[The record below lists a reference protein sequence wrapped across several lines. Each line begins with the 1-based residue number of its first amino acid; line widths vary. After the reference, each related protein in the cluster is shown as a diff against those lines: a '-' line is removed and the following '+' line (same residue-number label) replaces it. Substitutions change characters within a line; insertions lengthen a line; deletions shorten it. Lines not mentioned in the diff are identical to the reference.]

1 MSFRKILKKIS
12 KTVWVKRNQEQGAK
26 KGKLLYG
33 VFLFVIF
40 IGIGTYIF
48 PRDKSPKYAE
58 YRIGTVAPER
68 IISPDTFP
76 INKSPEEY
84 ESEKEEKRKGILA
97 RFYRDTNA
105 ENEAIKNMGI
115 FFNYLNEFRETEKKL
130 VELNKKL
137 LTDQG
142 KQDTLLI
149 KQKTELSVSR
159 NSFVEQIERN
169 NNIDIEKQN
178 WAFIHQMSHISFEN
192 FKQNCIQILK
202 DMYSIGMLNVS
213 KQQNTFENI
222 DLTLREDTLEN
233 AKNINEFFDG
243 NDSYNEISNRLE
255 AAYTPL
261 SDIVLSPDT
270 ISVGLETIQSFL
282 IANPNIKYDSEITER
297 LRDEAAANVGRS
309 RGFVSKNEKIIDS
322 YEKITE
328 EHYQKIQSLRE
339 YLAEQGRLR
348 SRFSVVL
355 LYFGQIGFLALI
367 LFMFV
372 LYLFQFRPA
381 IIKDTKNATMIFLI
395 FLTQLLFIYLVT
407 QQLGLSEY
415 LIPTTIASMLL
426 AILFDGGVGIYGT
439 LVVSFMVGGYL
450 GNDFG
455 ITIYALAGGVAAV
468 IAVRHIRHLI
478 QFLKAI
484 LYILLFYTLVLYII
498 GIMQGMTLVDIFWD
512 RFIFS
517 LPNAIFSPL
526 ITLGFLALFEMLFG
540 VTTDMTLLELS
551 DLNRPLLREL
561 VVHAPGTY
569 HHSIILGNLSE
580 RAAEAIGAN
589 SLLARVGC
597 YYHDIGK
604 MVKPQYF
611 IENEQDAKEK
621 HDALAPTMSS
631 LIISSHVKEGIAIA
645 RKYKLPNIIKD
656 FINQHHGTSK
666 ISFFFEK
673 ALEKSKDSNLNPA
686 DFCYPG
692 PKPQTKEAGIAM
704 LADGV
709 EAATRALKDP
719 SSARIRERVESIV
732 TQRFQEGQLD
742 ECDLTMKDLRAIIES
757 FIQILT
763 GIFHERIEYP
773 NKDKGKTTA
782 SEEKIIGKQD

>member
-1 MSFRKILKKIS
+1 
-12 KTVWVKRNQEQGAK
+12 
-26 KGKLLYG
+26 
-33 VFLFVIF
+33 
-40 IGIGTYIF
+40 
-48 PRDKSPKYAE
+48 
-58 YRIGTVAPER
+58 
-68 IISPDTFP
+68 
-76 INKSPEEY
+76 
-84 ESEKEEKRKGILA
+84 
-97 RFYRDTNA
+97 
-105 ENEAIKNMGI
+105 
-115 FFNYLNEFRETEKKL
+115 
-130 VELNKKL
+130 
-137 LTDQG
+137 
-142 KQDTLLI
+142 
-149 KQKTELSVSR
+149 
-159 NSFVEQIERN
+159 
-169 NNIDIEKQN
+169 
-178 WAFIHQMSHISFEN
+178 
-192 FKQNCIQILK
+192 
-202 DMYSIGMLNVS
+202 
-213 KQQNTFENI
+213 
-222 DLTLREDTLEN
+222 
-233 AKNINEFFDG
+233 
-243 NDSYNEISNRLE
+243 
-255 AAYTPL
+255 
-261 SDIVLSPDT
+261 
-270 ISVGLETIQSFL
+270 
-282 IANPNIKYDSEITER
+282 
-297 LRDEAAANVGRS
+297 
-309 RGFVSKNEKIIDS
+309 
-322 YEKITE
+322 
-328 EHYQKIQSLRE
+328 
-339 YLAEQGRLR
+339 
-348 SRFSVVL
+348 
-355 LYFGQIGFLALI
+355 
-367 LFMFV
+367 
-372 LYLFQFRPA
+372 
-381 IIKDTKNATMIFLI
+381 MIFLI
-395 FLTQLLFIYLVT
+395 FLMQLLFIYLIT
-407 QQLGLSEY
+407 QQLRLSEY

-512 RFIFS
+512 RFLFS

-551 DLNRPLLREL
+551 DLNHPLLREL
-561 VVHAPGTY
+561 VVQAPGTY

-611 IENEQDAKEK
+611 IENEQNANER
-621 HDALAPTMSS
+621 HDALTPTMSS

-645 RKYKLPNIIKD
+645 RKYKLRNIIKD

-666 ISFFFEK
+666 ISFFYEK
-673 ALEKSKDSNLNPA
+673 ALEKSKNSKINPS

-692 PKPQTKEAGIAM
+692 PKPQTRETGIVM

-742 ECDLTMKDLRAIIES
+742 ECDLTMKDLRAIKES

-763 GIFHERIEYP
+763 GIFHARIEYP
-773 NKDKGKTTA
+773 NKDRGKA
-782 SEEKIIGKQD
+782 KDSEEKIIDKQD